1 MPPEGKPPGKPTSR
15 RYSPEEKVAS
25 GWCPSWVSSRV
36 RREVVRFWVRQADL
50 DDGNAPGVSTAESKR
65 IYDLDQEIRRF
76 KRANEILKR
85 AAVASGGVRPPAKE
99 VVGFIDANRGDF
111 GDGAICMGRAL
122 GEPEHVQREQ
132 ASKPVGAARA
142 CRTPSWK
149 PASRQLGEDN
159 NRVYVARNCGKPP
172 AAPAKTSDAIRL
184 PATCEL
190 AGITGARHGKQV
202 RTTKPAPAAQ
212 YPDLMGAR
220 LHPTAPKRGSL
231 SSRAGPGRVPAS
243 VSSPTHISR

>member
-1 MPPEGKPPGKPTSR
+1 MESCRPKESR
-15 RYSPEEKVAS
+15 RGSQPVVGIARRRRWHPDGAQVGCRVGCGVKWCGS
-25 GWCPSWVSSRV
+25 G
-36 RREVVRFWVRQADL
+36 RQADL

-122 GEPEHVQREQ
+122 GESEHVQREQ

-159 NRVYVARNCGKPP
+159 NRVYVARKLWK
-172 AAPAKTSDAIRL
+172 AAR
-184 PATCEL
+184 
-190 AGITGARHGKQV
+190 
-202 RTTKPAPAAQ
+202 
-212 YPDLMGAR
+212 
-220 LHPTAPKRGSL
+220 
-231 SSRAGPGRVPAS
+231 RAG
-243 VSSPTHISR
+243 

>member
-1 MPPEGKPPGKPTSR
+1 VPPEGKPPGKPTSR

-132 ASKPVGAARA
+132 DSKPVGAARA

-159 NRVYVARNCGKPP
+159 NRVYVARKLWK
-172 AAPAKTSDAIRL
+172 AAR
-184 PATCEL
+184 
-190 AGITGARHGKQV
+190 
-202 RTTKPAPAAQ
+202 
-212 YPDLMGAR
+212 
-220 LHPTAPKRGSL
+220 
-231 SSRAGPGRVPAS
+231 RAG
-243 VSSPTHISR
+243 